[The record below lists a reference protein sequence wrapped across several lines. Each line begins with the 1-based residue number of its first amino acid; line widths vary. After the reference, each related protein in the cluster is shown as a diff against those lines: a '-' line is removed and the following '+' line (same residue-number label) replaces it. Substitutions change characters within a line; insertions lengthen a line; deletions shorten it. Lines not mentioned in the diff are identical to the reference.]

1 MFTWLC
7 GCQEKEFY
15 NGNGP
20 LSIPTLKRE
29 VVYEYV
35 EWWEGDVAAVVYNN
49 GTWSSLQKD

>member
-49 GTWSSLQKD
+49 GT